1 MGKKLQCLMIIKL
14 KSRNFMAIKIQFLKM
29 MWILITLISNR
40 ISAGE
45 KNYKY
50 FICYMDDNNHCA

>member
-1 MGKKLQCLMIIKL
+1 
-14 KSRNFMAIKIQFLKM
+14 MAIKIQFLKM
-29 MWILITLISNR
+29 MWILITISNR